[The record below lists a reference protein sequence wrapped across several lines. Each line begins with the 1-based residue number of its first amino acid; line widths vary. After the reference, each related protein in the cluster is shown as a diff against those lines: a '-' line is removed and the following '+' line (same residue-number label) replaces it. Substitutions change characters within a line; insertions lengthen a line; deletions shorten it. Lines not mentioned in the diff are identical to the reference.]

1 MTIYTVMG
9 STGRIEWIAKSFTC
23 EQVANNFLHFCR
35 SCAYRANSASE
46 LRNYS
51 PDPGLVKPHV
61 LHSLRDYRIYYSMES
76 NELVTDAFMELTLQP
91 HKPRTKF
98 NKDFL

>member
-9 STGRIEWIAKSFTC
+9 STDRIEWISKSFTC
-23 EQVANNFLHFCR
+23 EQTANKFYHRCR
-35 SCAYRANSASE
+35 SCAYRASSVTE

-61 LHSLRDYRIYYSMES
+61 LHGLRDYRIYYSIES

-91 HKPRTKF
+91 HKPKPF
-98 NKDFL
+98 KDFL